1 MPTAWGY
8 FDTSVVV
15 KRYVPESGSSLAREV
30 MRRHSFLSS
39 AIAPLETLSAIS
51 RRRRSGEVDQNTFNS
66 IRFRIELDRAH
77 WELVPVDRA
86 VLERAEEIVSTGN
99 VRALDAI
106 HIACAL
112 SFNEGAGTRVLF
124 FSADERQ
131 LDAAARFGLR
141 IQRIG

>member
-39 AIAPLETLSAIS
+39 AIAPLETLSAVS

-66 IRFRIELDRAH
+66 ILFRIELDRAH
-77 WELVPVDRA
+77 WELVPIDQD
-86 VLERAEEIVSTGN
+86 LLGRAEEIIRVAN
-99 VRALDAI
+99 VRSLDAI
-106 HIACAL
+106 HIATAV
-112 SFNEGAGTRVLF
+112 SFQERSGERIPF